1 MTYVFCNGI
10 INDLFNE
17 YVSYFVNFIVKL
29 KILVNVK
36 EFEFL

>member
-1 MTYVFCNGI
+1 VFCNEIKNG
-10 INDLFNE
+10 LFNW

-36 EFEFL
+36 KFEFL